1 MTAAGGYAGWGT
13 AAEDNMLDNMN
24 EASPVVKAA
33 YAFITAHI
41 VMAYPIPLNPVS
53 LALESLLG
61 IDQKTGTAEL
71 VARVISRTCLV
82 LLTVLIASCVP
93 YFGDIL
99 SLVSALSIVVVAFVF
114 PPLFF
119 YLLYRHRGFTKW
131 EIAVMAFIVVFG
143 VGSSGIGIYY
153 AIKDLIHSIQNNP
166 NPFDNYF

>member
-1 MTAAGGYAGWGT
+1 MTAAGGYAGWGSAT
-13 AAEDNMLDNMN
+13 ANNLLDNMN
-24 EASPVVKAA
+24 EHSPVVKAA

-61 IDQKTGTAEL
+61 IDRKTGAAEL
-71 VARVISRTCLV
+71 ASRIAARTCLV

-114 PPLFF
+114 PPLFY
-119 YLLYRHRGFTKW
+119 YLLYRHRGFTF
-131 EIAVMAFIVVFG
+131 AQLALMAFIIVFG
-143 VGSSGIGIYY
+143 VCSSAIGIFF
-153 AIKDLIHSIQNNP
+153 ALKDLIHSIQTNP
-166 NPFDNYF
+166 NPFDDYF